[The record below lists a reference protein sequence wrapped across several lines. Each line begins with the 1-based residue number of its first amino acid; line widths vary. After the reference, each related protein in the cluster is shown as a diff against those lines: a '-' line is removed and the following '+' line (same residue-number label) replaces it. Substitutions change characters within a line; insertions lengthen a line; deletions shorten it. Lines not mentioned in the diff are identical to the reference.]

1 MLQSA
6 QDHTPFQEPD
16 TIGRAHSSQ
25 IAIVDD
31 TGAADRISS
40 IPDHPDEAPR
50 YLNSVD
56 ATIGQPI
63 VERIMTRKQELEA
76 ALAGLPADAVRE
88 RSDIELA
95 LSTIGEMLTG
105 NLSRVPAIVA
115 SDMNRWLERTKH
127 LAETPG
133 VEPPVVGVSDHAT
146 APIEIPTSVEQY
158 STVTG

>member
-6 QDHTPFQEPD
+6 NTQNSYQEPD
-16 TIGRAHSSQ
+16 IIGRAHSSQ

-31 TGAADRISS
+31 TGSADRVSS
-40 IPDHPDEAPR
+40 IPDVPEPPR

-63 VERIMTRKQELEA
+63 VDRVVARKQELEA
-76 ALAGLPADAVRE
+76 ALAALPADDVRE
-88 RSDIELA
+88 RSDLELA

-115 SDMNRWLERTKH
+115 SDMSRWLERTKH
-127 LAETPG
+127 LAETPA
-133 VEPPVVGVSDHAT
+133 VAVSDHVT
-146 APIEIPTSVEQY
+146 APIEPPTSVEQY
-158 STVTG
+158 SAVSG

>member
-6 QDHTPFQEPD
+6 TPQSSYQEPN
-16 TIGRAHSSQ
+16 TIGRAHSSGQ
-25 IAIVDD
+25 IAVVDD
-31 TGAADRISS
+31 TGSADRISS
-40 IPDHPDEAPR
+40 IPDVSDIEPVR

-63 VERIMTRKQELEA
+63 VDRVVARKQELEA
-76 ALAGLPADAVRE
+76 ALEALPADATRE

-127 LAETPG
+127 LAETP
-133 VEPPVVGVSDHAT
+133 VVAASDPVT
-146 APIEIPTSVEQY
+146 APIEAPTSIEQY
-158 STVTG
+158 SIVSG